1 MPGYFKNTCNM
12 TIIIKKNWM
21 MKRINKY
28 IQNSKKATVKA
39 YSLTEILI
47 VLCIIGILL
56 LMVLPN
62 QTSVIGQAKAIE
74 AQAMLNQIYGLEKSH
89 FYRHSKYSSNLEEIG
104 FEQELTV
111 DEGGQAVY
119 KIEILEASSDS
130 FSARATAT
138 SDLDDDGNFN
148 TWEIDNKKML
158 TEVTK
163 E

>member
-1 MPGYFKNTCNM
+1 MLDK
-12 TIIIKKNWM
+12 IKKQL
-21 MKRINKY
+21 
-28 IQNSKKATVKA
+28 QNTKKASVKA

-62 QTSVIGQAKAIE
+62 QTSVIAQAKAIE
-74 AQAMLNQIYGLEKSH
+74 AQAMLNQIYGLEKSY
-89 FYRHSKYSSNLEEIG
+89 FYRHSKYSSNLEELG

-119 KIEILEASSDS
+119 KIEIIEASNDS
-130 FSARATAT
+130 FSARATAA
-138 SDLDDDGNFN
+138 SDLDSDGSFN
-148 TWEIDNKKML
+148 TWEIDNKQML
-158 TEVTK
+158 NEVTK

>member
-1 MPGYFKNTCNM
+1 MIFNEQNSIKMLIN
-12 TIIIKKNWM
+12 IKKSFQ
-21 MKRINKY
+21 KNKKTM
-28 IQNSKKATVKA
+28 IKA

-62 QTSVIGQAKAIE
+62 QTSVIGQAKAVE
-74 AQAMLNQIYGLEKSH
+74 AQAMLNQVYGLEKSH
-89 FYRHSKYSSNLEEIG
+89 FYRHSKYSSSLEELG
-104 FEQELTV
+104 FESELTV

-119 KIEILEASSDS
+119 KIEIVEASNDS
-130 FSARATAT
+130 FLARATAT
-138 SDLDDDGNFN
+138 SDLDGDGSFN
-148 TWEIDNKKML
+148 TWEIDSKKML